1 MTTEKYLQ
9 RLEWLENTIRS
20 RQEKVFYGRSKVT
33 NMVAQTDK
41 DPVQTSPKDTMSE
54 ILADVADTD
63 KELQVYVAEYKLI
76 MSQVDTLTGVYSPAL
91 IYRRYAKGD
100 SVSEIARAMHIS
112 RSTAYRV
119 HREALEEFE
128 DLFGK
133 IYKKAKNYRNM
144 TQFDTL

>member
-144 TQFDTL
+144 THFDTL